1 MKDNEKLNVY
11 ADGELIGIIE
21 KMPEDDE
28 SCGGLY
34 QFRLINNGSPFKG
47 ISVPSLESM
56 KSAISF
62 IYGFKRIRI
71 GQKDF

>member
-11 ADGELIGIIE
+11 MDGELIGIIE
-21 KMPEDDE
+21 KLPADDK

-34 QFRLINNGSPFKG
+34 QFSLINNDGPFKG

-56 KSAISF
+56 KSAINF
-62 IYGFKRIRI
+62 IYGFKGIRI

>member
-21 KMPEDDE
+21 KMPEDDK
-28 SCGGLY
+28 SYGGLY
-34 QFRLINNGSPFKG
+34 QFRLINNDSPLKG
-47 ISVPSLESM
+47 ISVPALESM
-56 KSAISF
+56 KSALNL
-62 IYGFKRIRI
+62 IYGFKGIRI

>member
-1 MKDNEKLNVY
+1 MKDDEKLNVY

-34 QFRLINNGSPFKG
+34 QFRLINNDSPFKG

-56 KSAISF
+56 KSAINF